1 MTSESQKAK
10 GNSKRSSSP
19 NSPSSDSKG
28 FSKDA
33 DVEGKSSLPFE
44 PVQNRKKTPKKSAS
58 AAPANKGSSGMPA
71 KTGATKEKAAT
82 GQESTTQKASTGIP
96 EVITKRMTRRMALF
110 CGIPTALGM
119 LTFVVSYIIVS
130 QHLLKLPTVAVFLVS
145 LGCFG
150 LGVLGLSYGALSASW
165 DEDRLGGWLGFNEF
179 RVNFGRT
186 VESWRS
192 AKQKS
197 G

>member
-1 MTSESQKAK
+1 MASEPQKARD
-10 GNSKRSSSP
+10 NSKKSNSP
-19 NSPSSDSKG
+19 NSDSKG
-28 FSKDA
+28 FAKDA
-33 DVEGKSSLPFE
+33 DLEEKSRLPFE
-44 PVQNRKKTPKKSAS
+44 PAQNRKKTPKKSA
-58 AAPANKGSSGMPA
+58 PATTTAKEASGQSVKSEVAKGKMTSGQQGTA
-71 KTGATKEKAAT
+71 
-82 GQESTTQKASTGIP
+82 QKASTGIP
-96 EVITKRMTRRMALF
+96 EVVTKRMTRRMAFF
-110 CGIPTALGM
+110 CGVPTALGM

-130 QHLLKLPTVAVFLVS
+130 QDLIKLPTVAVFLVS

-192 AKQKS
+192 AKQKDS
-197 G
+197 